1 MKIGIDARGLE
12 KNKTGIGTY
21 TCEII
26 KILNEIDKENEYI
39 LYSNREIILDVKLNN
54 NWTIKK
60 YKAPL
65 GSFGLYYI
73 IPKMLKEDNIDVFWG
88 VQHCLP
94 KKNNITKNIKFIVTV
109 HDLAIE
115 KLKNVGSFKNTIVQK
130 IFLKRSCKNA
140 DEIIA
145 ISEATKN
152 DLISIFNIPNDKI
165 NVIYNGVNLKESN
178 PLPTEKEQEI
188 LNKFNVLD
196 KNYIFFVS
204 TIEPR
209 KNIVTLIKA
218 FEDIKEKEK
227 DTLKLILSGGLGWKY
242 KDVLTCIS
250 KSKYKDDILLTGY
263 ISKEEKNCLYKN
275 NRCFVYPSLY
285 EGFGLPILEAMSNHS
300 VVVTSNVSSIPEVGG
315 DVAIYYNNVKDY
327 KELSETILKA
337 IKMSE
342 KEKEEIINRGLE
354 QVKKFTWEKCA
365 KETLQIL
372 KKQFLFE

>member
-1 MKIGIDARGLE
+1 M
-12 KNKTGIGTY
+12 
-21 TCEII
+21 
-26 KILNEIDKENEYI
+26 
-39 LYSNREIILDVKLNN
+39 
-54 NWTIKK
+54 
-60 YKAPL
+60 
-65 GSFGLYYI
+65 
-73 IPKMLKEDNIDVFWG
+73 
-88 VQHCLP
+88 
-94 KKNNITKNIKFIVTV
+94 
-109 HDLAIE
+109 
-115 KLKNVGSFKNTIVQK
+115 
-130 IFLKRSCKNA
+130 
-140 DEIIA
+140 
-145 ISEATKN
+145 
-152 DLISIFNIPNDKI
+152 
-165 NVIYNGVNLKESN
+165 
-178 PLPTEKEQEI
+178 PTEKEQEI